1 MTDKKLVLLQ
11 PGGTSDVSARQ
22 PLPVAL
28 TAKELTPRQCT
39 ETPSPRP
46 SERIEKKGVFNR
58 ASRSIRFQRE

>member
-11 PGGTSDVSARQ
+11 PGGTSDISTRQ

-39 ETPSPRP
+39 DTP
-46 SERIEKKGVFNR
+46 SERIEEKGVFNR
-58 ASRSIRFQRE
+58 GSLPLD